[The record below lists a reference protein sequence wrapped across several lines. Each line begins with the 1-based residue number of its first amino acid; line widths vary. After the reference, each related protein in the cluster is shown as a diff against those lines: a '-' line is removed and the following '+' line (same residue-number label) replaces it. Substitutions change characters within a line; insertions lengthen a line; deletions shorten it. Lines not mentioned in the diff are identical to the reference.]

1 MMMKKIHF
9 YLKLTMNRYYFICH
23 INRSDQKNK
32 KIYLMMRIKKKRKKW
47 MKKDKNA
54 NNKSQNKAR
63 NIAQIKQIL
72 LAIYLQKKYNKREEK
87 NKK

>member
-1 MMMKKIHF
+1 
-9 YLKLTMNRYYFICH
+9 
-23 INRSDQKNK
+23 
-32 KIYLMMRIKKKRKKW
+32 